1 MHAMNGQSQLSLA
14 STANANLLLLFIPES
29 ICASTSKLACWSARS
44 APASTK
50 ASPGRRVDARQR
62 KMHCAGGRSK
72 LPSAQRNHPLLAVG
86 YIARQYSAAYYKGG
100 LLFSPDLP
108 FGADLK
114 ELEKI
119 SKNNKSK
126 GEGFALDLFRGGG

>member
-1 MHAMNGQSQLSLA
+1 
-14 STANANLLLLFIPES
+14 
-29 ICASTSKLACWSARS
+29 
-44 APASTK
+44 
-50 ASPGRRVDARQR
+50 VDAHQR

-72 LPSAQRNHPLLAVG
+72 LPSAQRNPPLLAVG
-86 YIARQYSAAYYKGG
+86 YIARQHSAAYYKGG
-100 LLFSPDLP
+100 LLLSLSDLSFGADLKEPSDLP

-114 ELEKI
+114 ELEKS